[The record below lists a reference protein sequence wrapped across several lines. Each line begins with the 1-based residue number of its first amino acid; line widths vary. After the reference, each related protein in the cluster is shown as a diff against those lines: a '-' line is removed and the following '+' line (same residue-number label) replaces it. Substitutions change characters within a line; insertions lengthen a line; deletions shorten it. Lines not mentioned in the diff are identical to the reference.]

1 MYSSMKDVL
10 NSLKGVCE
18 VTSKGV
24 KVLDKDR
31 MRQGTIDALVYN
43 SVFNEDHNIHDACT
57 WIIWESAFDM
67 GIAPS
72 SIQELYEARGQGK
85 CKGFTV
91 PAMNIRGMT
100 YDTGRAVIRSVLKN
114 NVGPFILEIARSEMG
129 YTEQRPK
136 EYTTVL
142 LAAAVKEGYT
152 GPMFIQGDHFQFPTK
167 KFKENPEK
175 ETKAIKDLTLE
186 AIEGG
191 FYNIDIDSSTLVD
204 LEKPSISE
212 QQYLNYKMA
221 AEITAFIRQNEPKGV
236 AISVGGEIGEVGTKN
251 STPEDLRAFMDGYNE
266 TLKKLNSSAKGL
278 SKISIQTGTSHGG
291 VVLPDGTIA
300 KVKLDFDT
308 LKNLSELSRRE
319 YGMSGAVQHGA
330 STLPADAFNRF
341 PETETAEVHL
351 ATEFQNMIYDN
362 SAFPKALKDE
372 IYKYLHE
379 ACADEMKPGMTE
391 EQFIYKARKKG
402 LGKFKKQMWD
412 MPVSSRESISKA
424 LEDKFSF
431 LFNKLS
437 VVNTKKLVE
446 QFVQL
451 VKVSKPIPESLQS
464 ALAGK
469 DVEAAKMGKKSAAEA
484 GYHSDEIGE

>member
-1 MYSSMKDVL
+1 
-10 NSLKGVCE
+10 
-18 VTSKGV
+18 
-24 KVLDKDR
+24 
-31 MRQGTIDALVYN
+31 
-43 SVFNEDHNIHDACT
+43 
-57 WIIWESAFDM
+57 
-67 GIAPS
+67 
-72 SIQELYEARGQGK
+72 
-85 CKGFTV
+85 
-91 PAMNIRGMT
+91 
-100 YDTGRAVIRSVLKN
+100 
-114 NVGPFILEIARSEMG
+114 
-129 YTEQRPK
+129 
-136 EYTTVL
+136 
-142 LAAAVKEGYT
+142 
-152 GPMFIQGDHFQFPTK
+152 
-167 KFKENPEK
+167 
-175 ETKAIKDLTLE
+175 
-186 AIEGG
+186 
-191 FYNIDIDSSTLVD
+191 
-204 LEKPSISE
+204 
-212 QQYLNYKMA
+212 
-221 AEITAFIRQNEPKGV
+221 
-236 AISVGGEIGEVGTKN
+236 
-251 STPEDLRAFMDGYNE
+251 MDGYNE